1 MNDLIYMQ
9 RARHHTL
16 LKEDIYHETA
26 PGARHRFEACLKGDK
41 DEKGSRGTSP
51 IPDMA
56 RSMNQ
61 GSGVYRQRNVE
72 ITRQG
77 AMLNYRLTNGP
88 MAGLLIQASYESQ
101 GIRLKIYPSCQRQ
114 FQIMT
119 RLLPSLTEALKGRRF
134 EVDVSLMP
142 TSTDKSKHQFTHMN
156 C

>member
-9 RARHHTL
+9 RARHQAL

-41 DEKGSRGTSP
+41 DEKGSRGTSS

-56 RSMNQ
+56 RPMNQ
-61 GSGVYRQRNVE
+61 DSGGYRQRNVE
-72 ITRQG
+72 ITHQG
-77 AMLNYRLTNGP
+77 GMLNYRLINGP

-114 FQIMT
+114 SLVMT
-119 RLLPSLTEALKGRRF
+119 RLLPTLTEALKGRRF

-142 TSTDKSKHQFTHMN
+142 TSTNNNKHQFTHMN
-156 C
+156 F